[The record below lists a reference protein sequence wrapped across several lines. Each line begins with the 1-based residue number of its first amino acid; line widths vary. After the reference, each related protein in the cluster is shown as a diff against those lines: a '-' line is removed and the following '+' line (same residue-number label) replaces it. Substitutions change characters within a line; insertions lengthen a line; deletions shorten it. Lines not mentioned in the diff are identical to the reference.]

1 VSTLLP
7 AEALAHSVAKA
18 QLGRGENPPPNT
30 TAALAVTID
39 RLTGNMCCDLHGRNC
54 EPPGD
59 LCCEDCTEA
68 RHAGWTD
75 ERRVRRYGHPAGEVC
90 ANPDLSDLP
99 VQAGGRP

>member
-1 VSTLLP
+1 VTTLLP
-7 AEALAHSVAKA
+7 AEDLALKVARA
-18 QLGRGENPPPNT
+18 QLGRGENPPRNT
-30 TAALAVTID
+30 TAALVLALD

-54 EPPGD
+54 EPPSE

-75 ERRVRRYGHPAGEVC
+75 VLGMTRRGHPHGEVC

-99 VQAGGRP
+99 SQA